1 MVVDSLCSG
10 AETEAYV
17 LQAAGLITARH
28 RVIVECKTNLG
39 EWFAKQPTRVARPD
53 CHFPC
58 TRTVASSDTAPYCIK
73 HGHRHRIPDT
83 RADLLSTGFVC
94 KPFFDLRAGRFT
106 DGSVETHRDAD
117 LFEHVLSYIGT
128 TRPRMIFV
136 ENVAGWNKRTRTERE
151 GGHPSA
157 MQNALTNIRD
167 LGYFARALSL
177 DTECWSPV
185 RRNRMYII
193 AVSKDTASS
202 DAALDSVLGLID
214 SVVQERSKRPP
225 RDIQWLEQVG
235 PKAWEQDRPL
245 AD

>member
-1 MVVDSLCSG
+1 
-10 AETEAYV
+10 
-17 LQAAGLITARH
+17 
-28 RVIVECKTNLG
+28 
-39 EWFAKQPTRVARPD
+39 
-53 CHFPC
+53 
-58 TRTVASSDTAPYCIK
+58 
-73 HGHRHRIPDT
+73 
-83 RADLLSTGFVC
+83 
-94 KPFFDLRAGRFT
+94 
-106 DGSVETHRDAD
+106 
-117 LFEHVLSYIGT
+117 
-128 TRPRMIFV
+128 
-136 ENVAGWNKRTRTERE
+136 
-151 GGHPSA
+151 

-185 RRNRMYII
+185 RRTRMYII